1 MAASEGSDEIN
12 VGGFN
17 VVLEAGPM
25 DELAA
30 LETVVQS
37 SQELQALQNA
47 REAFQPL
54 AELSNTEG
62 LRYLVVENK
71 VSQKASY

>member
-1 MAASEGSDEIN
+1 M
-12 VGGFN
+12 
-17 VVLEAGPM
+17 LEAGPM

-54 AELSNTEG
+54 AELGNTEG

-71 VSQKASY
+71 GIPESILLRIP